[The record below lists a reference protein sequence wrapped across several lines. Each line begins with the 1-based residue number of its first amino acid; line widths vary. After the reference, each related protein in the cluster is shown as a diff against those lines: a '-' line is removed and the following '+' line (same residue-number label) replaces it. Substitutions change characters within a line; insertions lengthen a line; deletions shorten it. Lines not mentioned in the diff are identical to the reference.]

1 MPNVETPT
9 PAQPE
14 APQKPAKKRRSKSA
28 RSKAPVAAAPAA
40 TPFTPPPAA
49 APDAPVKA
57 VAAEGEK
64 APAHA
69 PAPKSMAEAHR
80 IRMAETA
87 EGYAKLRA
95 TLDALQNSSAE
106 PWTESEDALE
116 GEVTDRRNEPDASD
130 EADAQAERSD
140 SVDSEDS
147 IDQDD
152 LNEEP
157 DAVALDA
164 LGCCSDAFDAE
175 KSGSNA
181 APEVKAAGAETSPK
195 KAPRKSAGGA
205 AGESVGESKEKKTK
219 KAQTNAG
226 DAKELTPPKARK
238 TQETPKTPAKR
249 AAEQPVAQASAAA
262 PEDADGLFAGT
273 NASGG
278 RTPAEGPSG
287 SEPDPFLVP
296 RGPNRRL
303 STSREALAGALSR
316 SVAASEEA
324 DGNPQEPSGAQPLEA
339 LEALETLET
348 VDADEAA
355 QVPGGHFTRLTGRR
369 VRLPGDVPPRPVR
382 DLIDPEVA
390 LSLERISNPG
400 WGGKMMAE
408 GARLWLEENALRE
421 EALLAALSAG
431 PAIPM
436 DEKERLA
443 REAEAAHL
451 YADPAQSGFT
461 GEISARPELW
471 AVFKD
476 DVAGAQTT
484 ALRLDCRGLEKRITE
499 LARADVADPRI
510 PPLVEHYETLSTRL
524 LELVRVQTK
533 EGEKAAKRVTR
544 LGAAGFA
551 GVSAAPV
558 SGSDP
563 LTELLA
569 RLKGGA
575 SAHPAAPRVTPTEAW
590 LAALSQRTP
599 TDVGAQRAGD
609 PVAAR
614 FGSASAEHSERPS
627 GQPDQG
633 RDALLDQLWS
643 ALAHHASSGR
653 APGSCARNAPGAP
666 QTSFVPGPALFEEA
680 GAPNAPNAS
689 AASDEPTL
697 FADIGAER
705 PGELATEEKLKGLAQ
720 RAPEAMKSATGTDA
734 ADAGNEG
741 NEADKADEANEANE
755 GAPSPLSTGAE
766 PPGGSTPSST
776 CADENRQKATVDPAD
791 APARLSGEAPGE
803 PDAAASE
810 TAPKA
815 PKAAGRKHTGG
826 FGFAGLRFIS
836 PNRAR
841 AAAALLAAAVAAP
854 VLWRTIFPAPAF
866 AVVDRDLV
874 ETQVALLRLT
884 HAQPGMPERADLKGL
899 DAAAIDRAVSLTAA
913 DAGLPLMD
921 RRAVLSTAGAEPV
934 DLTEAVFERLGVTPA
949 DRTALA
955 DALAHGWSADVN
967 LALERAKNP
976 NVRAPQG
983 VAEGAAERNASRAA
997 GGRLLAE
1004 ASRVESDPPVPD
1016 ADEDFGARVKR
1027 LLQTIR
1033 GEGARE
1039 AQPHADIQGAR
1050 Q

>member
-1 MPNVETPT
+1 M
-9 PAQPE
+9 
-14 APQKPAKKRRSKSA
+14 
-28 RSKAPVAAAPAA
+28 
-40 TPFTPPPAA
+40 
-49 APDAPVKA
+49 KA

-116 GEVTDRRNEPDASD
+116 GEVTDRRNEPDASE
-130 EADAQAERSD
+130 EADAQAKRSD

-164 LGCCSDAFDAE
+164 LGGWNAFDTEDDEKNEMDE

-181 APEVKAAGAETSPK
+181 APAVKAAGAETNPK
-195 KAPRKSAGGA
+195 KAQKESAGGA
-205 AGESVGESKEKKTK
+205 AAESVGESKEKKGKKTK
-219 KAQTNAG
+219 QAQTNAG
-226 DAKELTPPKARK
+226 AEKGLTTPTARK

-262 PEDADGLFAGT
+262 PEGADGLFAGT
-273 NASGG
+273 NAPGG
-278 RTPAEGPSG
+278 RTPAEGSSG

-339 LEALETLET
+339 LETLET
-348 VDADEAA
+348 VDAA
-355 QVPGGHFTRLTGRR
+355 QAPEVPGGHFTRLTGRR

-408 GARLWLEENALRE
+408 GARLWLEENALRK

-590 LAALSQRTP
+590 LAALSRRTP
-599 TDVGAQRAGD
+599 ADVGAQRAGD
-609 PVAAR
+609 SVAAR

-633 RDALLDQLWS
+633 RDALLDKLWS
-643 ALAHHASSGR
+643 VLARHASSGR

-705 PGELATEEKLKGLAQ
+705 PSDRALEEKLKGLAR
-720 RAPEAMKSATGTDA
+720 RAPEAMKSSAGTDA

-741 NEADKADEANEANE
+741 DVGNEADKANE

-776 CADENRQKATVDPAD
+776 CADENRQKATVDSAD
-791 APARLSGEAPGE
+791 APARLSGEAPEE

-815 PKAAGRKHTGG
+815 PKAAGRKRTGG

-921 RRAVLSTAGAEPV
+921 RHAVLSTAGAEPV
-934 DLTEAVFERLGVTPA
+934 DLTEAVFERLGVTLA

-983 VAEGAAERNASRAA
+983 VAEGAAERNTSRAA

-1033 GEGARE
+1033 GEGAHE
-1039 AQPHADIQGAR
+1039 AQPHADIQGGR